1 MRTIETTGV
10 VSNDGKLTVDVPP
23 DVRPGEHRVVI
34 VIDDV
39 TADDLAA
46 IAQHG
51 GAFDWLHDEP
61 DIYSDED
68 GEPVEASS
76 ASTRASGRTGK
87 T

>member
-1 MRTIETTGV
+1 MSAE
-10 VSNDGKLTVDVPP
+10 P
-23 DVRPGEHRVVI
+23 DRDITSE
-34 VIDDV
+34 
-39 TADDLAA
+39 DLAA

-61 DIYSDED
+61 EIYSKDD
-68 GEPVEASS
+68 GEPVEDSS